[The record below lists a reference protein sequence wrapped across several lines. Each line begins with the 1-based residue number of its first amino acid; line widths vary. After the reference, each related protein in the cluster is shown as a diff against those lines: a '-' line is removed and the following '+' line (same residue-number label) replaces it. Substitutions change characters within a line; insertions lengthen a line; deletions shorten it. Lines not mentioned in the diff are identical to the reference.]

1 MVGLTRAEQFS
12 VIEISRNTSYLLF
25 FFFSRTQFFWQCQI
39 GLTYAR
45 RRNNNYVRLELYDVD
60 VTGRFGITLL
70 YLYMENTH
78 ETTGVEDG
86 RMVSACTRLPEASVW
101 LGVRVRTACGAFALG
116 ARTSPLREIVPTPP
130 LHWIPPSFRSSQ
142 PPLYPSLSHFPSRQQ
157 RLFHG
162 STVAGGSHPHAQ
174 HERTKELRDIREDF
188 EVWIWPWNLDAP
200 SAKAP
205 RLSDPYFRYAK
216 PLNSHY
222 SLCANR
228 GIGYLNLVII
238 QRSIN

>member
-1 MVGLTRAEQFS
+1 MITSQYLNPIFLHPAFPRPRLNSNPRIKITFYFSSSNVVGLTRAEQFS

-86 RMVSACTRLPEASVW
+86 RMVSACTRLPEASV
-101 LGVRVRTACGAFALG
+101 
-116 ARTSPLREIVPTPP
+116 
-130 LHWIPPSFRSSQ
+130 
-142 PPLYPSLSHFPSRQQ
+142 
-157 RLFHG
+157 
-162 STVAGGSHPHAQ
+162 
-174 HERTKELRDIREDF
+174 
-188 EVWIWPWNLDAP
+188 
-200 SAKAP
+200 
-205 RLSDPYFRYAK
+205 
-216 PLNSHY
+216 
-222 SLCANR
+222 
-228 GIGYLNLVII
+228 
-238 QRSIN
+238 